1 MPNHHISKQCLD
13 RLRKEY
19 LQIKKNPIPN
29 IECAPLEDNILEW
42 HYVIYDLPES
52 EPYHG
57 GFYHGKLIF
66 SPDYPYKPPGYD
78 FF

>member
-1 MPNHHISKQCLD
+1 MPNQHISRQCLE

-19 LQIKKNPIPN
+19 MQIKKNPIPN

-52 EPYHG
+52 EPYYG

-66 SPDYPYKPPGYD
+66 SPDYPYKPPGYA
-78 FF
+78 F